1 MLGRAQPQKSFGDE
15 ALDTFVL
22 LSLDFRQLQ

>member
-1 MLGRAQPQKSFGDE
+1 MLGLAQLQKSFGDE

-22 LSLDFRQLQ
+22 HSLDFRQLR